1 MKVKEVMTREC
12 RWISP
17 DTTVAEAA
25 QIMRN
30 RDIGFLPVGDE
41 AQKKLIGTLTD
52 RDIVIRCTAEGFNP
66 TEHEVEHVMTK
77 DVLYCFEDEEIEQV
91 CQNMADV
98 RVRRLPVMS
107 RDKKLVGIVSFGDLS
122 QAAKKEEIANTQQ
135 DLTRECAQNN
145 QKAA

>member
-17 DTTVAEAA
+17 DTTVTEAA
-25 QIMRN
+25 QIMRS

-52 RDIVIRCTAEGFNP
+52 RDIVIRCTAEGFDP
-66 TEHEVEHVMTK
+66 TAHKVEHIMTK
-77 DVLYCFEDEEIEQV
+77 DLFYCFDDEDVGDV
-91 CQNMADV
+91 CENMAEM
-98 RVRRLPVMS
+98 RVRRMPVVS
-107 RDKKLVGIVSFGDLS
+107 RDKKLVGIVSFGDLA